1 MSTKLLFLLPSPRKA
16 TTSLEE
22 LISRH
27 QIYVRKFI
35 ELQKTAP
42 TMPWVIIGDNLVNPL
57 KPSVPDLQLK
67 FVGRLKFSLLRFPYK
82 AIRIMKRSHFKPDLI
97 VAGDSYLTAIF
108 ALMIQRIYAGDAQ
121 IQLSIHGE
129 VGALT
134 NRGMKSRVKYFL
146 TKVSFEHAN
155 ILRFVSN
162 QQMEGFSNKFNL
174 RGKKLLVTPV
184 PINIQSMQSSVTVR
198 DAIAFVGRIQQER
211 GVSEWID
218 ITKAFP
224 QEQLMVI
231 GDGPLATRMKCEL
244 PKAIFTGLLSNQE
257 VQKKWVGIGALLS
270 TAPYESY
277 GLAMREALLQGVPVV
292 SRENAGAV
300 ELAQRYPNLIKLY
313 KHKTQA
319 QQYLREFLENPLNE
333 KEFEIFKKDFF
344 AQQEESLIRLAKV
357 WLNEG

>member
-1 MSTKLLFLLPSPRKA
+1 
-16 TTSLEE
+16 
-22 LISRH
+22 
-27 QIYVRKFI
+27 
-35 ELQKTAP
+35 
-42 TMPWVIIGDNLVNPL
+42 
-57 KPSVPDLQLK
+57 
-67 FVGRLKFSLLRFPYK
+67 
-82 AIRIMKRSHFKPDLI
+82 MKRSHFKPDLI

-134 NRGMKSRVKYFL
+134 NGGIKSKIKYLL
-146 TKVSFEHAN
+146 TKVSFNHAN

-162 QQMEGFSNKFNL
+162 PQMEGFSNRFNL

-184 PINIQSMQSSVTVR
+184 PIHTQSVQSSVTVR

-218 ITKAFP
+218 IAKSFP

-231 GDGPLATRMKCEL
+231 GDGPLATRMKSEL
-244 PKAIFTGLLSNQE
+244 PKAIFTGLLTNQE

-319 QQYLREFLENPLNE
+319 QQYLREFLENPIDD
-333 KEFEIFKKDFF
+333 KEFEIFKRDFF

>member
-1 MSTKLLFLLPSPRKA
+1 MSAKLLFLLPNPTKA

-27 QIYVRKFI
+27 QMYVRKFI
-35 ELQKTAP
+35 EMQTTAP
-42 TMPWVIIGDNLVNPL
+42 TIPWVIIGDNLVDSLNP
-57 KPSVPDLQLK
+57 SAPDLQLK
-67 FVGRLKFSLLRFPYK
+67 FVGRLKFNLLRFPYK
-82 AIRIMKRSHFKPDLI
+82 AIRIMKQSRFKPDLI
-97 VAGDSYLTAIF
+97 VAGDSYFTAIF
-108 ALMIQRIYAGDAQ
+108 ALIIQRLYAGDAQ

-134 NRGMKSRVKYFL
+134 NGGIKSKIKYLL
-146 TKVSFEHAN
+146 TKVSFNHAN

-162 QQMEGFSNKFNL
+162 PQMEGFSNRFSL

-184 PINIQSMQSSVTVR
+184 PIHTQSVQSSVTVR

-218 ITKAFP
+218 IAKSFP

-231 GDGPLATRMKCEL
+231 GDGPLATRMKSEL
-244 PKAIFTGLLSNQE
+244 PKAIFTGLLTNQE

-319 QQYLREFLENPLNE
+319 QQYLTEFLENPIDD
-333 KEFEIFKKDFF
+333 KEFEIFKRDFF

>member
-1 MSTKLLFLLPSPRKA
+1 MSAKLLFLLPNPTKA
-16 TTSLEE
+16 TTPLEE

-27 QIYVRKFI
+27 QMYVRKFI
-35 ELQKTAP
+35 EMQTTAP
-42 TMPWVIIGDNLVNPL
+42 TIPWVIIGDNLVDSLNPCA
-57 KPSVPDLQLK
+57 PDLQLK
-67 FVGRLKFSLLRFPYK
+67 FVGRLKFNLLRFPYK
-82 AIRIMKRSHFKPDLI
+82 AIRIMKQSRFKPDLI
-97 VAGDSYLTAIF
+97 VAGDSYFTAIF
-108 ALMIQRIYAGDAQ
+108 ALIIQRIYSGDAQ

-134 NRGMKSRVKYFL
+134 NGGIKSKIKYLL
-146 TKVSFEHAN
+146 TKASFNHAN
-155 ILRFVSN
+155 ILRFVSKP
-162 QQMEGFSNKFNL
+162 QMEGFSNRFNL

-184 PINIQSMQSSVTVR
+184 PIHTQSVQSSVTVR

-218 ITKAFP
+218 IAKSFP

-231 GDGPLATRMKCEL
+231 GDGPLATRMKSEL
-244 PKAIFTGLLSNQE
+244 PKAIFTGLLTNQE
-257 VQKKWVGIGALLS
+257 VQKKWIGIGALLS

-319 QQYLREFLENPLNE
+319 QQYLREFLENPLDE
-333 KEFEIFKKDFF
+333 KEFEFFKRDFF

>member
-1 MSTKLLFLLPSPRKA
+1 MSAKLLFLLPSPRKA

-42 TMPWVIIGDNLVNPL
+42 AIPWVIIGDNLVNSL
-57 KPSVPDLQLK
+57 KSSAPDLQLK
-67 FVGRLKFSLLRFPYK
+67 FVGRLKFGLLRFPYK

-97 VAGDSYLTAIF
+97 VAGDSYFTAIF
-108 ALMIQRIYAGDAQ
+108 ALIIQRIYAGDAQ

-134 NRGMKSRVKYFL
+134 SRGMKSRIKYFL
-146 TKVSFEHAN
+146 TKVSFSHAN

-174 RGKKLLVTPV
+174 KGKKLLVTPV
-184 PINIQSMQSSVTVR
+184 PINTQPMQSSMTVS

-218 ITKAFP
+218 ITESFP

-231 GDGPLATRMKCEL
+231 GDGPLATRMKSEL

-257 VQKKWVGIGALLS
+257 VQKKWVGVGALLS

-277 GLAMREALLQGVPVV
+277 GLAMREALLHGVPIV
-292 SRENAGAV
+292 SKENAGAI
-300 ELAQRYPNLIKLY
+300 ELEQRYPNLIKLY
-313 KHKTQA
+313 RTKDQA
-319 QQYLREFLENPLNE
+319 QQYL
-333 KEFEIFKKDFF
+333 KEFIEKPLDKKEFDVFRKDFLTK
-344 AQQEESLIRLAKV
+344 QEKSLNLLAKV

>member
-1 MSTKLLFLLPSPRKA
+1 MSEKLLFLLPNPTKA

-27 QIYVRKFI
+27 QMYVRKFV
-35 ELQKTAP
+35 EMQTTAP
-42 TMPWVIIGDNLVNPL
+42 TIPWVIIGDNLVDSLNP
-57 KPSVPDLQLK
+57 SAPDLQLK
-67 FVGRLKFSLLRFPYK
+67 FVGRLKFNLLRFPYK
-82 AIRIMKRSHFKPDLI
+82 AIRIMKQSHFKPDLI
-97 VAGDSYLTAIF
+97 VSGDSYFSAMF
-108 ALMIQRIYAGDAQ
+108 ALIIQRIYAGDAQ

-134 NRGMKSRVKYFL
+134 DGGIKSRIKYFL
-146 TKVSFEHAN
+146 TKISFNHAN
-155 ILRFVSN
+155 ILRFVSFP
-162 QQMEGFSNKFNL
+162 QMEGFSNEFKL

-184 PINIQSMQSSVTVR
+184 PIITQPAQSSVTVR
-198 DAIAFVGRIQQER
+198 DSIAFVGRIQQER
-211 GVSEWID
+211 GVSEWVD
-218 ITKAFP
+218 IAKSFP
-224 QEQLMVI
+224 HEQLMVI
-231 GDGPLATRMKCEL
+231 GDGPLATRMKSEL
-244 PKAIFTGLLSNQE
+244 PKAIFTGLLTNQE

-319 QQYLREFLENPLNE
+319 QQYLREFLENPLE
-333 KEFEIFKKDFF
+333 EEEFEIFKRDFF

>member
-1 MSTKLLFLLPSPRKA
+1 MSAKLLFLLPNPTKA

-27 QIYVRKFI
+27 QMYVRKFI
-35 ELQKTAP
+35 EMQTTAP
-42 TMPWVIIGDNLVNPL
+42 TIPWMIIGDNLVDSLNP
-57 KPSVPDLQLK
+57 SAPDLQLK
-67 FVGRLKFSLLRFPYK
+67 FVGRLKFNLLRFPYK
-82 AIRIMKRSHFKPDLI
+82 AIRIMKQSRFKPDLI
-97 VAGDSYLTAIF
+97 VAGDSYFTAIF
-108 ALMIQRIYAGDAQ
+108 ALIIQRMYAGDAQ

-134 NRGMKSRVKYFL
+134 NGGIKSKIKYLL
-146 TKVSFEHAN
+146 TKVSFNHAN

-162 QQMEGFSNKFNL
+162 PQMEGFSNRFNL

-184 PINIQSMQSSVTVR
+184 PIHTQSVQSSVTVR

-218 ITKAFP
+218 IAKSFP

-231 GDGPLATRMKCEL
+231 GDGPLATRMKSEL
-244 PKAIFTGLLSNQE
+244 PKAIFTGLLTNQE

-300 ELAQRYPNLIKLY
+300 ELAQRYPDLIKLY

-319 QQYLREFLENPLNE
+319 QQYLREFLENPIDD
-333 KEFEIFKKDFF
+333 KEFEIFKRDFF

>member
-146 TKVSFEHAN
+146 TKVSFDHAN

-231 GDGPLATRMKCEL
+231 GDGPLATRMKSEL

-257 VQKKWVGIGALLS
+257 VQKK
-270 TAPYESY
+270 
-277 GLAMREALLQGVPVV
+277 
-292 SRENAGAV
+292 
-300 ELAQRYPNLIKLY
+300 
-313 KHKTQA
+313 
-319 QQYLREFLENPLNE
+319 
-333 KEFEIFKKDFF
+333 
-344 AQQEESLIRLAKV
+344 
-357 WLNEG
+357 

>member
-1 MSTKLLFLLPSPRKA
+1 MSAKLLFLLPNPRKA

-35 ELQKTAP
+35 EMQTTAP
-42 TMPWVIIGDNLVNPL
+42 AIPWMIIGDDLVDSL
-57 KPSVPDLQLK
+57 KPSATDLQLK
-67 FVGRLKFSLLRFPYK
+67 FVGRLKFSLLRFPHE

-97 VAGDSYLTAIF
+97 VAGDSYFTAMF
-108 ALMIQRIYAGDAQ
+108 ALIIQRIYAGDAQ

-134 NRGMKSRVKYFL
+134 NGGMKSRIKYFL
-146 TKVSFEHAN
+146 TKVSFNHVN
-155 ILRFVSN
+155 ILRFVSFP
-162 QQMEGFSNKFNL
+162 QMEGFSNEFNL

-184 PINIQSMQSSVTVR
+184 PINTQPMQSSMTAR

-211 GVSEWID
+211 GVGEWID
-218 ITKAFP
+218 IVKSFP
-224 QEQLMVI
+224 QEQLLVI
-231 GDGPLATRMKCEL
+231 GDGPLATRMKSEL
-244 PKAIFTGLLSNQE
+244 PNAIFTGLLSNQE

-319 QQYLREFLENPLNE
+319 QQYLREFLENPLDE
-333 KEFEIFKKDFF
+333 KEFEIFKRDFF